1 MAFLTDGTVGAD
13 LDAAT
18 SAAKFALGDIAA
30 GDKGSR
36 WMYVQA
42 STTIGQYD
50 FVGVD
55 EDYKANPLSST
66 MAAAGYV
73 VGAAQIAVPIS
84 EYFWLALE
92 GRGNINGKVASSCA
106 ADVALYTTT
115 TAGVLDD
122 SATATQTLVEG
133 VVIVTTQSSTTGLAS
148 GTELIS
154 TYPRGR

>member
-18 SAAKFALGDIAA
+18 SAGKFALGDIAS
-30 GDKGSR
+30 GDKGSL

-55 EDYKANPLSST
+55 EDYKANPLTST
-66 MAAAGYV
+66 AAAAGHV

-84 EYFWLALE
+84 EYFWLALQ

-148 GTELIS
+148 GTELIA
-154 TYPRGR
+154 TYPRGK